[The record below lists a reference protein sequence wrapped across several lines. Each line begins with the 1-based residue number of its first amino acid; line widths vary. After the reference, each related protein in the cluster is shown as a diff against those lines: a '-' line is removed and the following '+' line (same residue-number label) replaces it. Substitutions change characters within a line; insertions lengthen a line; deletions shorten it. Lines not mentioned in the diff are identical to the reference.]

1 MLGWTFPIEGAGR
14 RQRRARLRVIIGGI
28 MGNGQA
34 TIVYL
39 KWLLA
44 VSMLSSSFLHQIVL
58 VKVLVGYNTGFGLHV
73 EKFNNIVHM
82 MIFRGMMNCDI
93 HSSSSDLI

>member
-58 VKVLVGYNTGFGLHV
+58 VKGFGVHV
-73 EKFNNIVHM
+73 EKFDNIDDFAYYH
-82 MIFRGMMNCDI
+82 
-93 HSSSSDLI
+93 